1 MRVILFDSL
10 TILTLS
16 TVLIG
21 TSMAQ
26 TQTQL
31 TPGDHTRS
39 LVVANRERSYL
50 VHVPRSYDGLKP
62 VSVVLAFHGGA
73 SNAAQMV
80 HFCGLNEKADEAG
93 FLVVYPN
100 GTGRTEQFLTWN
112 AGNCCGYAKD
122 QKVDDVEFVG
132 KLLDDLAGVANIDA
146 DRVYATGMSNGGMMS
161 YLLAAKL
168 SDRIA
173 AIAPVGGPMGI
184 AECHPER
191 PVSVLHFHGLDD
203 KFAPFK
209 GGRGERS
216 LSQTDFYSVE
226 HSLGCWIKANDCASE
241 PEVAE
246 EPVKVEDAMRVIKK
260 TWGGGKG
267 GAEVVLVEIAGA
279 GHTWPGRQPPLLF
292 LGKSTKNIAAND
304 AMWDFFK
311 KHPRK

>member
-1 MRVILFDSL
+1 
-10 TILTLS
+10 
-16 TVLIG
+16 
-21 TSMAQ
+21 MAQ
-26 TQTQL
+26 APTQL

-39 LVVANRERSYL
+39 LVVAGRERSYL
-50 VHVPRSYDGLKP
+50 VHVPRSYDPAKP
-62 VSVVLAFHGGA
+62 VAVVLAFHGGG
-73 SNAAQMV
+73 SNAWQMV

-100 GTGRTEQFLTWN
+100 GTGRTEQLLTWN
-112 AGNCCGYAKD
+112 AGNCCGYAQQ
-122 QKVDDVEFVG
+122 QKIDDVEFVR
-132 KLLDDLAGVANIDA
+132 KLLDDLAGVANVDA

-161 YLLAAKL
+161 YLVAAEL

-173 AIAPVGGPMGI
+173 AIAPVGGPMGTT
-184 AECHPER
+184 ECRPKR

-216 LSQTDFYSVE
+216 LSQTEFHSVE
-226 HSLGCWIKANDCASE
+226 HSIGCWIKANECTSE
-241 PEVAE
+241 QTVIE
-246 EPVKVEDAMRVIKK
+246 EPVKVEDGTKVTRKA
-260 TWGGGKG
+260 WSGGKA

-292 LGKSTKNIAAND
+292 LGKSTKNISANE
-304 AMWDFFK
+304 AMWEFFK